1 MILSGP
7 TTWENSYL
15 SRLMKYPEVGW
26 LYGSLPTKIIG
37 SGRQTALLPAVDREE
52 ATRRTDLFLE
62 KTVTSEIFQS

>member
-1 MILSGP
+1 
-7 TTWENSYL
+7 
-15 SRLMKYPEVGW
+15 MKYLEVGW